1 MLCEICHTR
10 EANVTYTEII
20 NGQKREQHLCQVCA
34 GEQTLAITGKLGN
47 EISIG
52 SILSGILQN
61 YAKGLAAKS
70 ANEPVCQRCGMTASN
85 LIKDGR
91 LGCPEC
97 YNAFSM
103 ILEKNLKTV
112 QGSVEHHGKVPA
124 NAERIEIRP
133 ARTTGRTAAE
143 VMNAATEE
151 IVRQNEA
158 GKKTK
163 RSKKSQSLS
172 AASEKPAHTSK
183 DAATRIEDYKKQ
195 LSAALAEENYEEA
208 ARLRDLIR
216 AVEAAEKTEF
226 EVPKPAGRKKKTAV
240 SETGKKSAAASGTG
254 KTSTTVTVIGKKTAA
269 GAGKGAAKAGK
280 TGRKT
285 SAKGGGK

>member
-10 EANVTYTEII
+10 EANITYTEII

-124 NAERIEIRP
+124 NAARIEINP
-133 ARTTGRTAAE
+133 AQPAGRTAAE

-158 GKKTK
+158 GKK
-163 RSKKSQSLS
+163 SKKAKSLS
-172 AASEKPAHTSK
+172 EKSEKPAHTSK

-195 LSAALAEENYEEA
+195 LNAALAEENYEEA

-216 AVEAAEKTEF
+216 AVEAAEQTEF
-226 EVPKPAGRKKKTAV
+226 EVPKPKTKRRPASAKEAGTKAKKP
-240 SETGKKSAAASGTG
+240 
-254 KTSTTVTVIGKKTAA
+254 
-269 GAGKGAAKAGK
+269 AAKRG
-280 TGRKT
+280 
-285 SAKGGGK
+285 SSVKGGARDEH

>member
-124 NAERIEIRP
+124 NAERIEIKP

-226 EVPKPAGRKKKTAV
+226 EVPKPAGRRKSASAASGTGKTSTAV
-240 SETGKKSAAASGTG
+240 SETGKKSAAAAGTG
-254 KTSTTVTVIGKKTAA
+254 KKS
-269 GAGKGAAKAGK
+269 GAAKTAK
-280 TGRKT
+280 TSGASGRKT

>member
-10 EANVTYTEII
+10 EANITYTEII

-70 ANEPVCQRCGMTASN
+70 SNEPVCQRCGMTASN

-124 NAERIEIRP
+124 NAARIEIRP
-133 ARTTGRTAAE
+133 AQSTGRTAAE

-151 IVRQNEA
+151 IVRRNEA
-158 GKKTK
+158 GRKA
-163 RSKKSQSLS
+163 KKSTKIKDS
-172 AASEKPAHTSK
+172 AVKTEKPVHTSK
-183 DAATRIEDYKKQ
+183 DAADRIADYKKQ
-195 LSAALAEENYEEA
+195 LAAALAEENYEEA
-208 ARLRDLIR
+208 ARFRDLIR
-216 AVEAAEKTEF
+216 ETEAAEQTEF
-226 EVPKPAGRKKKTAV
+226 ETPKPKT
-240 SETGKKSAAASGTG
+240 KRR
-254 KTSTTVTVIGKKTAA
+254 TAA
-269 GAGKGAAKAGK
+269 VKDSEPKAKKPAAK
-280 TGRKT
+280 RST
-285 SAKGGGK
+285 SRKGGARK

>member
-34 GEQTLAITGKLGN
+34 GEQKLAITGMLGN

-163 RSKKSQSLS
+163 RGKKSQSLS
-172 AASEKPAHTSK
+172 AESEKPAHTSK
-183 DAATRIEDYKKQ
+183 DAATRIDDYKKQ

-226 EVPKPAGRKKKTAV
+226 EVPKPAGRKKTAAAAG
-240 SETGKKSAAASGTG
+240 TGKKSTTAADKKPSAAGRKAAA
-254 KTSTTVTVIGKKTAA
+254 
-269 GAGKGAAKAGK
+269 
-280 TGRKT
+280 GRKT

>member
-10 EANVTYTEII
+10 EANITYTEII

-124 NAERIEIRP
+124 NAARIEINP
-133 ARTTGRTAAE
+133 AQSAGRTAAE

-158 GKKTK
+158 GRKKKNTK
-163 RSKKSQSLS
+163 AKSLS
-172 AASEKPAHTSK
+172 EKTEKPAHTSK
-183 DAATRIEDYKKQ
+183 DAAARIEDYRKQ
-195 LSAALAEENYEEA
+195 LNAALAEENYEEA

-216 AVEAAEKTEF
+216 AVEAAEQTEF
-226 EVPKPAGRKKKTAV
+226 EVPKPKTKRKTA
-240 SETGKKSAAASGTG
+240 SAKETAPKAKKP
-254 KTSTTVTVIGKKTAA
+254 
-269 GAGKGAAKAGK
+269 AAKRG
-280 TGRKT
+280 T
-285 SAKGGGK
+285 SAKGGALK

>member
-10 EANVTYTEII
+10 EANITYTEII

-112 QGSVEHHGKVPA
+112 QGAVEHHGKVPA
-124 NAERIEIRP
+124 NASKIDIRP
-133 ARTTGRTAAE
+133 AEFAVRTAAE

-158 GKKTK
+158 IKKA
-163 RSKKSQSLS
+163 KKSPKAKSLS
-172 AASEKPAHTSK
+172 EKAEKPLHTSK

-208 ARLRDLIR
+208 ARLRDLIH
-216 AVEAAEKTEF
+216 AVEAAEQTEF
-226 EVPKPAGRKKKTAV
+226 EVPKPKTKRRTASAKEAAPKAKKP
-240 SETGKKSAAASGTG
+240 
-254 KTSTTVTVIGKKTAA
+254 
-269 GAGKGAAKAGK
+269 AAK
-280 TGRKT
+280 RRT
-285 SAKGGGK
+285 SAKGGTRDEH

>member
-1 MLCEICHTR
+1 MLCDICHTR
-10 EANVTYTEII
+10 EANITYTEII
-20 NGQKREQHLCQVCA
+20 NGQKREQHLCQICA
-34 GEQTLAITGKLGN
+34 GEQTLAITGKLGS

-61 YAKGLAAKS
+61 YAKGLVAKS

-124 NAERIEIRP
+124 NAEHIEISP
-133 ARTTGRTAAE
+133 AKATGRTAAE

-151 IVRQNEA
+151 IVRMNEA
-158 GKKTK
+158 GKKAK
-163 RSKKSQSLS
+163 RSKKAQNLS
-172 AASEKPAHTSK
+172 AVSEKPAHTSK
-183 DAATRIEDYKKQ
+183 DAANRIDDYKKQ

-216 AVEAAEKTEF
+216 EVEAAEKTEF
-226 EVPKPAGRKKKTAV
+226 EVPKPAGRKK
-240 SETGKKSAAASGTG
+240 SAAASGTG
-254 KTSTTVTVIGKKTAA
+254 KKSTAA
-269 GAGKGAAKAGK
+269 KTGKSAGAA
-280 TGRKT
+280 GRET
-285 SAKGGGK
+285 SAKGGTGK